1 MRVSQQE
8 SAVLVNLDHI
18 AGSLATVPVAEVLTP
33 ADTAQD
39 TGAIHN
45 VLSIEPYVDAQG
57 LTSYIAR
64 RGRCVWI
71 GRPQAS
77 YDRLEPGSGVYAQY
91 EMTEDTDPVYDHA
104 GGIAGITLTNV
115 GTSVEQLWSTNVRHF
130 DGYSAFLEDTESGYG
145 SRFNFAAGARS
156 VSAWIRQDAISTQGW
171 SIIAGKSDDFLTPH
185 QGWALCLNPSQQLV
199 MFVSDGTNWVQSVS
213 VRALNL
219 NQWYHIGA
227 SYNPATSFFPQ
238 LFLDGMPLTVTT
250 GTGNLVSGFPTSRLV
265 VPYPSISAGTSVTV
279 AYTTTGPGTLSVTI
293 IPGVGF
299 TIFAPETAGGI
310 NVTWSVGTMVANT
323 AGGDGGTTAVNSDNS
338 RAFAIGSTGADL
350 FFNGSIG
357 CLSVYSADESG
368 GFPGQWENE
377 NQRYFPHVSPYIPV
391 PYRWTPLLVD
401 TTDGSAMSVS
411 SRLAL
416 CKERVKQIGYR
427 AYFSPESP
435 AASDYLMA
443 WDGVIVDKI
452 LVTNAGSAVGG
463 DNLYAVS
470 NNPNYGLEGMS
481 QFEFA
486 GVQPGDVLIYNP
498 GVWPLQGHV
507 ITAVCTTR
515 GAGYGVYTSAPID
528 LTACEAVIVRVRRAG
543 VLMGET
549 TATTDTTT
557 VSTVST
563 LAANVYQYCHV
574 YSNSLSEYSGN
585 ASLESSK
592 TVPYFMG
599 IISGN
604 AHAVAGVLTV
614 ACPGIAAGA
623 TVNVNWGT
631 PAGSGTLSVVVTPG
645 VGFVI
650 KSTALT
656 DTAVIFWNTQILPA
670 IAVSGWSLTPPWNI
684 DTLQIYRSDMGAAG
698 AMNPFYLLKTI
709 ALNVP
714 GTIAGAS
721 VTERVVPTSYI
732 DDGTDI
738 PNLKKPLLEAVGHEQ
753 PGPLGNLY
761 DYNSR
766 LYTSN
771 IGEKC
776 NVLEMST
783 LAQYEYWP
791 GVEYDQVAATA
802 TNANIG
808 GSVQLGASA
817 AEPITAMVSETGT
830 FITTGLVGSDL
841 LVFFPTRA
849 LRWNGN
855 TAADFQVSEGVSVGA
870 MNPALAVNAGEYIIW
885 FDGDHFRSLPIGGSA
900 PEIISFQ
907 LWPRGFKDY
916 LSKTGYVDV
925 TSIVSDWSACYK
937 NGWYYVACTFTAG
950 NINDTILA
958 YHLAS
963 KTWKTYSV
971 GVEDICAGAIT
982 GAANNPNLVGVS
994 STSDV
999 NGLYNLVNIESGIP
1013 SSGYPI
1019 SFNRISGPI
1028 NPAKE
1033 AEHMRDLKTIHKI
1046 TALMDTPRGDQTVK
1060 FSLYANGNLVTPV
1073 ATDSQILLANPAI
1086 YNGSPYPGKQIIE
1099 WTPPAYSAVVLQVG
1113 ISGTFTEP
1121 ANIEW
1126 LQVTVETT

>member
-1 MRVSQQE
+1 LGNGNKYMSTQQIMVSDFSKGLRAGTMRVSQQE

-115 GTSVEQLWSTNVRHF
+115 GTLVEQLWSTNVRHF
-130 DGYSAFLEDTESGYG
+130 DGYSSYLKDNSAGKATNFCFGSG
-145 SRFNFAAGARS
+145 SFAA
-156 VSAWIRQDAISTQGW
+156 SAWIRIDGYGSHPSMLICGKIPTVGTGASWGFFVTDAN
-171 SIIAGKSDDFLTPH
+171 FLVVYI
-185 QGWALCLNPSQQLV
+185 Q
-199 MFVSDGTNWVQSVS
+199 DGTNNATTYANA
-213 VRALNL
+213 ALVAGR
-219 NQWYHIGA
+219 WYHVAFSYTAKSYPVIYVNGA
-227 SYNPATSFFPQ
+227 SVAVTSAMSSGVLASLGSTDNANPF
-238 LFLDGMPLTVTT
+238 TV
-250 GTGNLVSGFPTSRLV
+250 
-265 VPYPSISAGTSVTV
+265 
-279 AYTTTGPGTLSVTI
+279 
-293 IPGVGF
+293 
-299 TIFAPETAGGI
+299 GGI
-310 NVTWSVGTMVANT
+310 GT
-323 AGGDGGTTAVNSDNS
+323 
-338 RAFAIGSTGADL
+338 FYQ
-350 FFNGSIG
+350 FNGSIG
-357 CLSVYSADESG
+357 ALSVYSAAESG
-368 GFPGQWENE
+368 IFATQASAEML
-377 NQRYFPHVSPYIPV
+377 RYKPATNPYEPV
-391 PYRWTPLLVD
+391 RYRWAPLLVD
-401 TTDGSAMSVS
+401 TLDGATIELR
-411 SRLAL
+411 SRLYL
-416 CKERVKQIGYR
+416 GRENVEQVGYR
-427 AYFSPESP
+427 AYFSPETP
-435 AASDYLMA
+435 AESDYLMA
-443 WDGVIVDKI
+443 WDGLIVDKI
-452 LVTNAGSAVGG
+452 LVTNAGSLVAGS
-463 DNLYAVS
+463 NLYSVS
-470 NNPNYGLEGMS
+470 NNPDFGVEGMY
-481 QFEFA
+481 QFESA
-486 GVQPGDVLIYNP
+486 GVRPGDVLIYNP

-507 ITAVCTTR
+507 ITAVCADR
-515 GAGYGVYTSAPID
+515 SNGGYGVYTSALVDVGCESP
-528 LTACEAVIVRVRRAG
+528 CEAVIVRVRRAG
-543 VLMGET
+543 VTAAGST
-549 TATTDTTT
+549 TATPSTDNYTSLLPGT
-557 VSTVST
+557 
-563 LAANVYQYCHV
+563 YKYCWR
-574 YSNSLSEYSGN
+574 YGNSLSAYFGNTSIESISEGVTPDIFTGSG
-585 ASLESSK
+585 ALS
-592 TVPYFMG
+592 
-599 IISGN
+599 
-604 AHAVAGVLTV
+604 
-614 ACPGIAAGA
+614 
-623 TVNVNWGT
+623 
-631 PAGSGTLSVVVTPG
+631 GSGTLTVSNVHANSGAQITAKYSTAG
-645 VGFVI
+645 SYTLTVGTIIDGTSFVI
-650 KSTALT
+650 TSSGGAS
-656 DTAVIFWNTQILPA
+656 DVGVDVDWQIVTNDA
-670 IAVSGWSLTPPWNI
+670 EIDVSGWSSTPDWGSDI
-684 DTLQIYRSDMGAAG
+684 IEIYRSSLGPVGAY
-698 AMNPFYLLKTI
+698 NPYYLLKSI
-709 ALNVP
+709 ALNVS
-714 GTIAGAS
+714 GTISGAT
-721 VTERVVPTSYI
+721 VVERTIPSSYT
-732 DDGTDI
+732 DDGTDT
-738 PNLKKPLLEAVGHEQ
+738 PDLKKPLLEAVGHEQ
-753 PGPLGNLY
+753 PGPIANLHNF
-761 DYNSR
+761 NSR
-766 LYTSN
+766 LYGSD
-771 IGEKC
+771 IGLDAMTQE
-776 NVLEMST
+776 LST
-783 LAQYEYWP
+783 LGQYEYWP
-791 GVEYDQVAATA
+791 GVEYDQVSATP

-808 GSVQLGASA
+808 GAVQLGNSP
-817 AEPITAMVSETGT
+817 AEPITAMVPEVGT
-830 FITTGLVGSDL
+830 FITTGLQGSDI

-849 LRWNGN
+849 LRWSGN

-971 GVEDICAGAIT
+971 GVEDICAGAII

-1033 AEHMRDLKTIHKI
+1033 AEHMRDLKTINKI
-1046 TALMDTPRGDQTVK
+1046 TALMDTPLGNQTVT
-1060 FSLYANGNLVTPV
+1060 FSLYANGNLATPV